1 MARNAPGKHFR
12 QGMSLVEI
20 MDMFP
25 NEKTAEKWFVRV
37 RWPDGVKCPACHSG
51 NIQKRPTRKPQPYRC
66 RGCRKDFSAKSG
78 SLMQDS
84 KLGIR
89 KWMIAIFLMT
99 TSLKGVSSMKLHRDL
114 KVTQKTAW
122 FMLHR
127 IRETWQDNP
136 SPFAGPVE
144 CDEAY
149 MGGLEKNKHAHKKL
163 RAGRGAVGKTPV
175 AGVRDRSTG
184 KVRAQVVEDTTAETL
199 QDVVQGATADG
210 STVFTDEATA
220 YKGMKRRKHE
230 SVNHSGGEYVRGEAH
245 TNGIESFWAMLKRAH
260 KGIYHKMSPKHL
272 QRYVNE
278 FAGRHNVRRSDT
290 IDQMIAVVAGIDGKR
305 LRYRDLIA
313 DNGLPSG
320 ARSGSVTS

>member
-163 RAGRGAVGKTPV
+163 RAGRGAVGEN
-175 AGVRDRSTG
+175 AGSRCPGPLDRKGPRSGRGGHHGRDAARC
-184 KVRAQVVEDTTAETL
+184 RAGRHGGRFDRVHRRGHGLQGHETAETR
-199 QDVVQGATADG
+199 
-210 STVFTDEATA
+210 
-220 YKGMKRRKHE
+220 KRQSLGRR
-230 SVNHSGGEYVRGEAH
+230 VREG
-245 TNGIESFWAMLKRAH
+245 R
-260 KGIYHKMSPKHL
+260 SPY
-272 QRYVNE
+272 QR
-278 FAGRHNVRRSDT
+278 D
-290 IDQMIAVVAGIDGKR
+290 
-305 LRYRDLIA
+305 
-313 DNGLPSG
+313 
-320 ARSGSVTS
+320 